1 MRIIV
6 IALVALAA
14 LWPASGDAAKK
25 KPAAERSAAPK
36 AATKP
41 GPPAPGSPRAVYA
54 AMPEAERRAIQSDLI
69 WTGDYNGLIE
79 ADFGDNSVAAVKAF
93 QKRNGGKETGI
104 LNLDERAK
112 LAESARTKRQNA
124 GWHVVDDGVTG
135 ARLGLPAKF
144 APQTTPGAR
153 GTHRQSSRGEVQ
165 VETFHVTGTT
175 LEAAFAQAMKQPS
188 NREVEYKVIKPDFF
202 VVFGMQGGVKKFY
215 VRGEIKNNE
224 VRGVTILY
232 DKAMEGILDRI
243 VVAMS
248 NAFVG
253 FPTTKPADEPVAQG
267 PVGYASG
274 VVVSDAG
281 DIVTD
286 RVAVAECRFIVIAG
300 HGNAVRIAEDKT
312 AGLALLR
319 VFGAR
324 DLVPAALADL
334 GGRSDVTLVGIA
346 DPQAQS
352 GGDAVSTIKA
362 RLLATSGAERPLDP
376 TPAAGFAGAAAVDG
390 DNKLLGIVDLQST
403 SGTGSQATV
412 VPAEA
417 IRAFLAAQNI
427 TPAGTGSGDVK
438 ASVVR
443 VMCVRAARKGTPKS
457 DWTVGWAKR
466 SVPTIASRSNAWARF
481 ALPTLRH
488 RSDFT
493 RS

>member
-1 MRIIV
+1 MRLFV
-6 IALVALAA
+6 TALVGLVV
-14 LWPASGDAAKK
+14 LWPAGGDAAKK
-25 KPAAERSAAPK
+25 KPSAATTAPK

-54 AMPEAERRAIQSDLI
+54 AMPEAERKAIQADLI

-124 GWHVVDDGVTG
+124 GWRVVDDRVSG
-135 ARLGLPAKF
+135 ARLGVPTKF
-144 APQTTPGAR
+144 APQSSAAAS
-153 GTHRQSSRGEVQ
+153 GTHWQSSRGEVQ
-165 VETFHVTGTT
+165 VETFRITGTT
-175 LEAAFAQAMKQPS
+175 LEAAFEQAKKQPA

-202 VVFGMQGGVKKFY
+202 VVSGMQGGVKKFY

-232 DKAMEGILDRI
+232 DKAMEGIFDRI
-243 VVAMS
+243 VVAVS

-253 FPTTKPADEPVAQG
+253 FPPTKPADQPAAQG
-267 PVGYASG
+267 PVGYATG

-286 RVAVAECRFIVIAG
+286 RAAVADCQFIVIAG
-300 HGNAVRIAEDKT
+300 HGNAVRIGEDKT
-312 AGLALLR
+312 SGLALLR

-324 DLVPAALADL
+324 GLVPATLGDL
-334 GGRSDVTLVGIA
+334 GGGSDVTLVGIA
-346 DPQAQS
+346 DPQAQN

-362 RLLATSGAERPLDP
+362 HLQAANGAERPLDAAP
-376 TPAAGFAGAAAVDG
+376 GAGFAGAAAIDG
-390 DNKLLGIVDLQST
+390 DNKLIGIVDAQSA
-403 SGTGSQATV
+403 SGTGTQATM
-412 VPAEA
+412 VPSEA
-417 IRAFLAAQNI
+417 IRAFLAAQKV
-427 TPAGTGSGDVK
+427 TPASAGGDIK

-443 VMCVRAARKGTPKS
+443 VMCVRAGSKGTLKS
-457 DWTVGWAKR
+457 E
-466 SVPTIASRSNAWARF
+466 
-481 ALPTLRH
+481 
-488 RSDFT
+488 
-493 RS
+493 

>member
-14 LWPASGDAAKK
+14 LWPASGEAAKK
-25 KPAAERSAAPK
+25 RPVAAR
-36 AATKP
+36 AATAKRTPAKP

-54 AMPEAERRAIQSDLI
+54 AMPEAARKAIQSDLI

-104 LNLDERAK
+104 LNPDERAK
-112 LAESARTKRQNA
+112 LADSARTKRQNA
-124 GWHVVDDGVTG
+124 GWHVVDDRVTG
-135 ARLGLPAKF
+135 ARLALPGKF
-144 APQTTPGAR
+144 VPQTAPGAS
-153 GTHRQSSRGEVQ
+153 GTHWQSARGEVQ
-165 VETFHVTGTT
+165 VETFHAAGTT
-175 LEAAFAQAMKQPS
+175 LEAAFERAKKQPA
-188 NREVEYKVIKPDFF
+188 NREVDYHVLKPDFF
-202 VVFGMQGGVKKFY
+202 VVSGMQGGVKKFY

-232 DKAMEGILDRI
+232 DKAMEGVFDRI

-253 FPTTKPADEPVAQG
+253 FPAAKGADETVAARS
-267 PVGYASG
+267 PVGYATG
-274 VVVSDAG
+274 VVVSGAG

-286 RVAVAECRFIVIAG
+286 RAAVADCRFIVIAG
-300 HGNAVRIAEDKT
+300 HGNAVRIGDDKA

-324 DLVPAALADL
+324 GLVPATLADL
-334 GGRSDVTLVGIA
+334 GGRGDVTLVGIA
-346 DPQAQS
+346 DPQAQN
-352 GGDAVSTIKA
+352 GGDAVSTVKA
-362 RLLATSGAERPLDP
+362 RLLAAGGAERPLDP
-376 TPAAGFAGAAAVDG
+376 APAAGFAGAAAIDG
-390 DNKLLGIVDLQST
+390 DAKLRGIVDLQST

-417 IRAFLAAQNI
+417 IRAFLAAQDI
-427 TPAGTGSGDVK
+427 TPASTGGSDVK

-443 VMCVRAARKGTPKS
+443 VICVRK
-457 DWTVGWAKR
+457 
-466 SVPTIASRSNAWARF
+466 
-481 ALPTLRH
+481 
-488 RSDFT
+488 
-493 RS
+493 

>member
-14 LWPASGDAAKK
+14 LWPASGEAAKK
-25 KPAAERSAAPK
+25 KPAAARSAAPK
-36 AATKP
+36 AAPAKP
-41 GPPAPGSPRAVYA
+41 GPAAPGSPRAVYA
-54 AMPEAERRAIQSDLI
+54 AIPDGERRAIQSDLI

-135 ARLGLPAKF
+135 ARLGLPGKF
-144 APQTTPGAR
+144 VPQSAPGAS
-153 GTHRQSSRGEVQ
+153 GTHWQSSRGEVQ
-165 VETFHVTGTT
+165 VETFHAAGTT
-175 LEAAFAQAMKQPS
+175 LEAAFEQARKQPA
-188 NREVEYKVIKPDFF
+188 NREVEYHVLKPDFF
-202 VVFGMQGGVKKFY
+202 VVSGMQGGVKKFY

-232 DKAMEGILDRI
+232 DKAMEGIFDRI

-253 FPTTKPADEPVAQG
+253 FPAARGADETATAKS
-267 PVGYASG
+267 PVGYATG

-286 RVAVAECRFIVIAG
+286 RAAVADCRFIVISG
-300 HGNAVRIAEDKT
+300 HGNAVRIGDDKAT
-312 AGLALLR
+312 GLALLR
-319 VFGAR
+319 VLGAR
-324 DLVPAALADL
+324 GLVPATLADL

-362 RLLATSGAERPLDP
+362 RLLATSGAERPIDP

-390 DNKLLGIVDLQST
+390 DANLLGIVDLQST

-417 IRAFLAAQNI
+417 IRAFLAAQSI
-427 TPAGTGSGDVK
+427 TPASADSGDVK

-443 VMCVRAARKGTPKS
+443 VMCVRK
-457 DWTVGWAKR
+457 
-466 SVPTIASRSNAWARF
+466 
-481 ALPTLRH
+481 
-488 RSDFT
+488 
-493 RS
+493 

>member
-25 KPAAERSAAPK
+25 KPAAARSAAPT
-36 AATKP
+36 AAPAKP
-41 GPPAPGSPRAVYA
+41 GVPAPGSPRAVYA
-54 AMPEAERRAIQSDLI
+54 AMPAGARRAIQSDLI

-79 ADFGDNSVAAVKAF
+79 AAFGDTSVAAVKAF
-93 QKRNGGKETGI
+93 QNRNGGKETGL

-135 ARLGLPAKF
+135 ARLGLPGKF
-144 APQTTPGAR
+144 APQTAAGVS
-153 GTHRQSSRGEVQ
+153 GTRWQSSRGEVQ
-165 VETFHVTGTT
+165 VETFHAAGTT
-175 LEAAFAQAMKQPS
+175 LEAAFEQAKKQPA
-188 NREVEYKVIKPDFF
+188 NREVEYHVLKPDFF
-202 VVFGMQGGVKKFY
+202 VVSGMQGGVKKFY

-232 DKAMEGILDRI
+232 DKAMEGIFDRI

-248 NAFVG
+248 NAFIG
-253 FPTTKPADEPVAQG
+253 FPAARGADQTATAKS

-286 RVAVAECRFIVIAG
+286 RAAVADCRFIVISG
-300 HGNAVRIAEDKT
+300 RGNAVRIGDDKV

-324 DLVPAALADL
+324 GLVPATLADL

-346 DPQAQS
+346 DPQAQN
-352 GGDAVSTIKA
+352 GGDAVSTVTA
-362 RLLATSGAERPLDP
+362 RLLAASGAERPLDP
-376 TPAAGFAGAAAVDG
+376 APVAGFAGAAAIDG
-390 DNKLLGIVDLQST
+390 DAKLLGIVDLQST

-412 VPAEA
+412 VPTEA
-417 IRAFLAAQNI
+417 IRAFLAAQSI
-427 TPAGTGSGDVK
+427 TPASAGGGDVK

-443 VMCVRAARKGTPKS
+443 VMCVRK
-457 DWTVGWAKR
+457 
-466 SVPTIASRSNAWARF
+466 
-481 ALPTLRH
+481 
-488 RSDFT
+488 
-493 RS
+493 